1 MFFDS
6 KLSSHSSSN
15 PLFVSANLFNNSVEK
30 GESVCDV
37 CMGVWY
43 GCVGVSDSKRESE
56 REANF
61 RCVNAGNQKR

>member
-6 KLSSHSSSN
+6 ELFSHSSSN

-37 CMGVWY
+37 CMSVLY
-43 GCVGVSDSKRESE
+43 GCVGVCMYVIVREKV
-56 REANF
+56 RGRQTLGA
-61 RCVNAGNQKR
+61 